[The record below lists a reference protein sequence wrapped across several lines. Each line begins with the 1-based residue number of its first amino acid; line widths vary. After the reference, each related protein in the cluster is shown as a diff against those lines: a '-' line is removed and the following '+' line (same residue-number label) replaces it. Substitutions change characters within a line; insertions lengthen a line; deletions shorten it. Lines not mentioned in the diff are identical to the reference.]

1 MLSKKYKLAAEE
13 TKRCIKK
20 NNNNKLTNEKQK
32 GPNTEPCD
40 TPY

>member
-1 MLSKKYKLAAEE
+1 MLSKKYKHAAEE

-20 NNNNKLTNEKQK
+20 KQKKLTNEKQK